1 MVRGCVRAGLALAV
15 IVLIGC
21 GSDGDG
27 NAVERASA
35 SSGAPSATAPAPADP
50 AELCRTLEQAGI
62 AQGCERTLPGGI
74 SARARLRYD
83 FDLVSVPGK
92 GGSVLSFETA
102 DDYEATVS
110 AYAEVAVL
118 AGPHRYGNRDR
129 LVFVQLNEGAPLDV
143 GDRVRSI
150 VEGL

>member
-15 IVLIGC
+15 IVLVGC

-27 NAVERASA
+27 GAVERAESA
-35 SSGAPSATAPAPADP
+35 PTAAPAPADP
-50 AELCRTLEQAGI
+50 AELCQALEQAGI
-62 AQGCERTLPGGI
+62 ARGCERALPGGI
-74 SARARLRYD
+74 NARARMRYD
-83 FDLVSVPGK
+83 FDLVSVPGE
-92 GGSVLSFETA
+92 GGSVLSFETT